1 MWDWFG
7 SVWHGVTETVSDGMG
22 LISSTTDTAGDV
34 MAGVQDISSSLK
46 ETTLNAYETAN
57 AEETLAGQRRTAGIV
72 KTVALVGG
80 GAVLILILIKALK

>member
-7 SVWHGVTETVSDGMG
+7 SVWNGVTETVSDGMG

-57 AEETLAGQRRTAGIV
+57 AEETLAGQRRTASIV